1 MWDMFSN
8 SNFQPPLQTSKNLIY
23 KESQHLLSNPVT
35 LPTTEHTPEYPLPE
49 KALKRNKKSSQKHKQ
64 NKDARQQA
72 RNRWCLAQASTHYW
86 RQSPYTVFLAN
97 QRSSY
102 KHISISYPKGI
113 CILGRVICITRDEKW
128 MLHFHIRSNKPKVI
142 EPYSLLEICMFISL

>member
-1 MWDMFSN
+1 MFSN

-72 RNRWCLAQASTHYW
+72 RNR
-86 RQSPYTVFLAN
+86 
-97 QRSSY
+97 
-102 KHISISYPKGI
+102 
-113 CILGRVICITRDEKW
+113 
-128 MLHFHIRSNKPKVI
+128 
-142 EPYSLLEICMFISL
+142 